1 MSRKDYSTTEP
12 GNIPLWINHE
22 NITFQSNAEML
33 SWVSND
39 KINFSLSD
47 KVYDAMVDCLK
58 ESIDAI
64 IVATIVVNHE
74 THIDVMIRR
83 DNFQKILSSY
93 VERLLTTERYEKLAL
108 VKSQVTKYGLEMS

>member
-1 MSRKDYSTTEP
+1 
-12 GNIPLWINHE
+12 
-22 NITFQSNAEML
+22 ML

>member
-1 MSRKDYSTTEP
+1 
-12 GNIPLWINHE
+12 
-22 NITFQSNAEML
+22 ML

-58 ESIDAI
+58 ERIDAI